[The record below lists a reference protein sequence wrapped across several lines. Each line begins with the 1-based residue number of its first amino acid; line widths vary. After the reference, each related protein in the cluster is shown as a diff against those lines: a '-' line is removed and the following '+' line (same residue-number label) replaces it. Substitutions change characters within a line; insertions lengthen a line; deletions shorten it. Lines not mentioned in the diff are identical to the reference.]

1 MSSITRLQDALL
13 QLEDHL
19 CKAGTALIRA
29 EQDSEA
35 ADIERMLRAFGW
47 RYKPQVTFLRD
58 YGEAVQELGN
68 SEVELAHDPAHQSHP
83 ADAGAIICQSVS
95 GV

>member
-1 MSSITRLQDALL
+1 MSSLTRLQDALL

-19 CKAGTALIRA
+19 CKAGTALVRA

-47 RYKPQVTFLRD
+47 RYKQQKDFLRD
-58 YGEAVQELGN
+58 YGEAVQELGSN
-68 SEVELAHDPAHQSHP
+68 APEA
-83 ADAGAIICQSVS
+83 
-95 GV
+95 

>member
-1 MSSITRLQDALL
+1 MSSLTSLQAALL

-47 RYKPQVTFLRD
+47 RFKAQVEFLRD
-58 YGEAVQELGN
+58 YGE
-68 SEVELAHDPAHQSHP
+68 
-83 ADAGAIICQSVS
+83 

>member
-1 MSSITRLQDALL
+1 MSSLTSLQAALL

-19 CKAGTALIRA
+19 CRAGTALIRA

-47 RYKPQVTFLRD
+47 RFKAQRDFLRD
-58 YGEAVQELGN
+58 YGEALQELG
-68 SEVELAHDPAHQSHP
+68 SDV
-83 ADAGAIICQSVS
+83 
-95 GV
+95 